1 MQKLEI
7 FGFQGSEALYMF
19 SEDTQGLYYQL
30 ELGLPNLQSN

>member
-19 SEDTQGLYYQL
+19 SEDTQGPVGTGSSQ
-30 ELGLPNLQSN
+30 PSV